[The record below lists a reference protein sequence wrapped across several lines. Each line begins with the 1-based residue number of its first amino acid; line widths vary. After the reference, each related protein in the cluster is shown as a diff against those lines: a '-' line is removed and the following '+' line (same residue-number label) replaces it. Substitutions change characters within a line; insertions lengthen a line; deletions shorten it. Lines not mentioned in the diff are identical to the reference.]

1 MNEEESTNEPGGL
14 QMMKPRIR
22 RGLICIV
29 MGMTLAGCAGNKEDE
44 MQMQMH
50 AAANS
55 SMSPIKVELSWTPE
69 EVTAGTAVSF
79 KAVVTQDGEPVDDA
93 KEVMFEVNEAAD
105 KSQKIEIKGE
115 SAGEG
120 AYVGEHTFEE
130 AGEFS
135 VTSHVTARTQH
146 SMPSKKLVVA
156 P

>member
-1 MNEEESTNEPGGL
+1 
-14 QMMKPRIR
+14 MMKPAIR

-29 MGMTLAGCAGNKEDE
+29 MGMTLAGCSGNKEDE
-44 MQMQMH
+44 MQMY

-69 EVTAGTAVSF
+69 KVSAGTEVSF

-93 KEVMFEVNEAAD
+93 REVMFEVNDAAD
-105 KSQKIEIKGE
+105 KSSKVEIKGE

-120 AYVGEHTFEE
+120 AYTGEHTFTE
-130 AGEFS
+130 AGEFT

-146 SMPSKKLVVA
+146 SMPNAKLVVE